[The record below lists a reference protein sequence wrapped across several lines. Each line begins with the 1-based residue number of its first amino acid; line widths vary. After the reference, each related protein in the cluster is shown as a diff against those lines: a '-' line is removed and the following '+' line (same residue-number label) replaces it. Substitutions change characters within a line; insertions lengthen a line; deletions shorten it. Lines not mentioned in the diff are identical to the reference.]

1 MAEKLDP
8 KDLVTIEELAISG
21 MWEMA
26 GLVEVLQQKGLLK
39 KQEILD
45 AITELRRKNPL
56 TPLSKEPL
64 SEPSHITEIEKQL
77 IGDILTLF
85 DEKGLTREQALSL
98 LGQLS
103 VLIELVKRKLKND
116 TAMSDSETKDA

>member
-8 KDLVTIEELAISG
+8 KDLVTLDELAISG

-56 TPLSKEPL
+56 ASLPQEPL
-64 SEPSHITEIEKQL
+64 PEPSRITEIEKQL

-85 DEKGLTREQALSL
+85 DEKGLTREQAFSL
-98 LGQLS
+98 LGKMS
-103 VLIELVKRKLKND
+103 VLIELVKQRLGKGHFPEASN
-116 TAMSDSETKDA
+116 AH

>member
-1 MAEKLDP
+1 MAENLDP
-8 KDLVTIEELAISG
+8 KDLVTIDELTISG

-45 AITELRRKNPL
+45 AIMELRRKNPQAAL
-56 TPLSKEPL
+56 PKEPL
-64 SEPSHITEIEKQL
+64 TKPSRITEIEREL
-77 IGDILTLF
+77 IGDVLTLF

-103 VLIELVKRKLKND
+103 VLIELAKNHLNKK
-116 TAMSDSETKDA
+116 ALE

>member
-1 MAEKLDP
+1 MVEKLDP
-8 KDLVTIEELAISG
+8 KDLVTLEEFTISG

-45 AITELRRKNPL
+45 AIAELRRKNPL
-56 TPLSKEPL
+56 APLPKEPL
-64 SEPSHITEIEKQL
+64 PEPSRITEIKKQL
-77 IGDILTLF
+77 IGDILSLF

-98 LGQLS
+98 LGQMS
-103 VLIELVKRKLKND
+103 VLIELAKRPERKTSL
-116 TAMSDSETKDA
+116 

>member
-1 MAEKLDP
+1 MAYQLDP
-8 KDLVTIEELAISG
+8 KDLVTLDELTISG

-45 AITELRRKNPL
+45 AITELRRKNPQA
-56 TPLSKEPL
+56 PLPKKPL
-64 SEPSHITEIEKQL
+64 PEPSRITEIEKQL
-77 IGDILTLF
+77 IGDVLTLF
-85 DEKGLTREQALSL
+85 DEKGLTREQALTL

-103 VLIELVKRKLKND
+103 VLIEMVKRRLAQR
-116 TAMSDSETKDA
+116 TAP

>member
-1 MAEKLDP
+1 MAGKLDP
-8 KDLVTIEELAISG
+8 KETVTLDELTISG

-56 TPLSKEPL
+56 ASFPKEPL
-64 SEPSHITEIEKQL
+64 PEPSRIAEIEREL
-77 IGDILTLF
+77 IGDVLMMF

-103 VLIELVKRKLKND
+103 ILIELVKRKLGNK
-116 TAMSDSETKDA
+116 TPPEST

>member
-1 MAEKLDP
+1 MAEQLDP
-8 KDLVTIEELAISG
+8 KETVTLDELTISG

-56 TPLSKEPL
+56 ASFPKEPL
-64 SEPSHITEIEKQL
+64 PRPSRIAEIESQL
-77 IGDILTLF
+77 IGDVLTLF

-103 VLIELVKRKLKND
+103 VLIELVKRELAKQ
-116 TAMSDSETKDA
+116 STK

>member
-8 KDLVTIEELAISG
+8 NDLVTIEELAISG

-56 TPLSKEPL
+56 APLLKEPL
-64 SEPSHITEIEKQL
+64 PEPSRITEIEKQL

-98 LGQLS
+98 LGQMS
-103 VLIELVKRKLKND
+103 VLIELVKQRLGRK
-116 TAMSDSETKDA
+116 TSR

>member
-1 MAEKLDP
+1 MAEQLDP
-8 KDLVTIEELAISG
+8 KETVTIEELAISG

-45 AITELRRKNPL
+45 AITELRRNNPQA
-56 TPLSKEPL
+56 PLPKEPL
-64 SEPSHITEIEKQL
+64 PEPSRIAEIEKQL
-77 IGDILTLF
+77 IGDTLTLF
-85 DEKGLTREQALSL
+85 DEKGLTREQALLL

-103 VLIELVKRKLKND
+103 VLIELVKRKLDKK
-116 TAMSDSETKDA
+116 TPQ

>member
-1 MAEKLDP
+1 MAEKHDP
-8 KDLVTIEELAISG
+8 KDLVTIEELAVSG

-45 AITELRRKNPL
+45 AIDELRRKNPL
-56 TPLSKEPL
+56 APLPKEPL
-64 SEPSHITEIEKQL
+64 PKPSRITEIEREL
-77 IGDILTLF
+77 VGDVLTLF

-98 LGQLS
+98 LGPLS
-103 VLIELVKRKLKND
+103 VLIELVKREL
-116 TAMSDSETKDA
+116 TKQSTK

>member
-1 MAEKLDP
+1 MAEQLDP
-8 KDLVTIEELAISG
+8 KETVTLDELTISG

-45 AITELRRKNPL
+45 AITDLRRKNPL
-56 TPLSKEPL
+56 APLPKEPL
-64 SEPSHITEIEKQL
+64 PQPSRIAEIESQL
-77 IGDILTLF
+77 IGDVLTLF

-103 VLIELVKRKLKND
+103 VLIELVKRELAKQ
-116 TAMSDSETKDA
+116 STK